1 MKQII
6 TSVIKNIKT
15 MRRGNSL
22 AEFAVTT
29 AVMATLTATAAPRLS
44 ELSEGAKAEKTIE
57 NIDKI
62 IKQAGIFY
70 QKQIEWEG
78 RGRFPGQW
86 KFNHS
91 VGGPNHNPYSNDNA
105 STQGLIGARLMS
117 NEHHEAILKDI
128 GLVPGEDGWRTFNHG
143 RSNLWLSVFGEA
155 DANYHSVNGHGADI
169 PEESAAEEWLP
180 LFGYEA
186 LWSPYQDGHYAY
198 TVVAGG
204 GSGDD
209 VYPPV
214 IYVVDIENAVHYN
227 NDLTPQEDQ
236 IQIFDPSSDGGWIFL
251 KSPVSTG
258 LFIIAE

>member
-1 MKQII
+1 MNNII
-6 TSVIKNIKT
+6 ESIMKNIKSI
-15 MRRGNSL
+15 RGNSL

-62 IKQAGIFY
+62 IKQAGNFY
-70 QKQIEWEG
+70 QRTVEWEG

-91 VGGPNHNPYSNDNA
+91 VGGPNHGFYDNQNA
-105 STQGLIGARLMS
+105 STSGLAAARSMS

-143 RSNLWLSVFGEA
+143 RDNLWISVFGEA

-169 PEESAAEEWLP
+169 PEHWDAVEEWLP
-180 LFGYEA
+180 LFGHEA

-214 IYVVDIENAVHYN
+214 IYVIDIENAVHYN
-227 NDLTPQEDQ
+227 NVLTP
-236 IQIFDPSSDGGWIFL
+236 
-251 KSPVSTG
+251 
-258 LFIIAE
+258 

>member
-6 TSVIKNIKT
+6 TSIIKNIKT

-29 AVMATLTATAAPRLS
+29 AVMATLSATAAPMLS
-44 ELSEGAKAEKTIE
+44 ELSEGGKAEKTFE
-57 NIDKI
+57 HIDKI

-70 QKQIEWEG
+70 QEKVENEG

-91 VGGPNHNPYSNDNA
+91 VGGPDHNFYDNQDA
-105 STQGLIGARLMS
+105 STQGLAEARQRS
-117 NEHHEAILKDI
+117 YAHHQAVLEDI
-128 GLVPGEDGWRTFNHG
+128 GLVPGVDGWRTFNHQ

-169 PEESAAEEWLP
+169 PEHWDAVEEWLS
-180 LFGYEA
+180 LFGHEA
-186 LWSPYQDGHYAY
+186 LHSPYQDGHYAY

-227 NDLTPQEDQ
+227 NDLTP
-236 IQIFDPSSDGGWIFL
+236 
-251 KSPVSTG
+251 
-258 LFIIAE
+258 

>member
-6 TSVIKNIKT
+6 TSIIKNIKT

-29 AVMATLTATAAPRLS
+29 AVMATLSATAAPMLS
-44 ELSEGAKAEKTIE
+44 KLSEGGKAEKTFE
-57 NIDKI
+57 HIDKI

-70 QKQIEWEG
+70 QEQAEREG
-78 RGRFPGQW
+78 RGRFPGQY

-91 VGGPNHNPYSNDNA
+91 IGGIDGSGNYENEDA
-105 STQGLIGARLMS
+105 SSQGLMEARDRS
-117 NEHHEAILKDI
+117 YAHHDAILRDL
-128 GLVPGEDGWRTFNHG
+128 GLSHEDGWRYFNQEN
-143 RSNLWLSVFGEA
+143 RNNEWYSVFGEA
-155 DANYHSVNGHGADI
+155 DHNLENVNHNGANMGYNHQGM
-169 PEESAAEEWLP
+169 EEWLP
-180 LFGYEA
+180 LFGHEA
-186 LWSPYQDGHYAY
+186 LHSPYQDGLYAY

-227 NDLTPQEDQ
+227 NDLTP
-236 IQIFDPSSDGGWIFL
+236 
-251 KSPVSTG
+251 
-258 LFIIAE
+258 